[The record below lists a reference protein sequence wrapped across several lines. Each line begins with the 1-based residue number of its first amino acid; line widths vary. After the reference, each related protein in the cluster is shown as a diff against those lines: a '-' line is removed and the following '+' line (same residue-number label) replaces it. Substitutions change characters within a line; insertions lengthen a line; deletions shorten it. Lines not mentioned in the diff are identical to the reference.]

1 MSGFDDLMEI
11 YKKKEQL
18 DVLLEMVASAL
29 SEKSLM
35 MEQEGQTAGRKFMMV
50 VPKISPSE
58 AWGDPNSMQREQIN
72 EIFKVVRGGASI
84 SARIQ
89 SINDY
94 LDPAK
99 AKRKRSPRVIINNM
113 IILESLKAALNHFS
127 ESAAGFVLEA
137 FMAALT
143 GGFQQAETVGGT
155 LPIEDFVAFTE
166 FGGTPTAVSLKLLQK
181 TTQIKGSFTN
191 LVDYLF
197 VRGEP
202 NIKYLVAYKNAKS
215 KVEKLDIYD
224 FTISR
229 DNLVSFIV
237 GGAEDPH
244 TNILD
249 GVDKAK
255 LQNIL
260 SNGSIEEV
268 AKAITPLS
276 GYTKAGKL
284 HAIAKKAAEA
294 EAAEAA
300 AQEEAAAQA
309 GVQPASTE
317 IEPVPVAESFHEAEK
332 RMMLEEGLL
341 MESEKKKKGSSQ
353 WKVSF
358 KMMNEMGTIN
368 LVRHGELDMSEAKIL
383 EIAEIYAK
391 TLGDQIIN
399 LMESVQSLT
408 GNIGD
413 YFSERLRS
421 NAISAGR
428 DASKDAEDIKTNLE
442 GQLSEEDT

>member
-1 MSGFDDLMEI
+1 MSGFDDLFET
-11 YKKKEQL
+11 YKKKHSVQ
-18 DVLLEMVASAL
+18 DVLFEMVEKAL
-29 SEKSLM
+29 QDSSLV
-35 MEQEGQTAGRKFMMV
+35 MEQDEPSAGRKFMMV
-50 VPKISPSE
+50 IPRISPSE
-58 AWGDPNSMQREQIN
+58 AWGDPNSMEREQVN

-89 SINDY
+89 SLNDY

-143 GGFQQAETVGGT
+143 GGFQQAERVGGT

-202 NIKYLVAYKNAKS
+202 SIKYLVAYKNAKS
-215 KVEKLDIYD
+215 NIESLDIYD

-237 GGAEDPH
+237 AGAENPH
-244 TNILD
+244 ASLLGGTDL
-249 GVDKAK
+249 AK
-255 LQNIL
+255 LQNVL
-260 SNGSIEEV
+260 SNGTIEEV
-268 AKAITPLS
+268 AIAVTELP

-284 HAIAKKAAEA
+284 NAVAKQAK
-294 EAAEAA
+294 EAA
-300 AQEEAAAQA
+300 AAAQA
-309 GVQPASTE
+309 DTQPVPAETE
-317 IEPVPVAESFHEAEK
+317 PAPVAESFHEAEK
-332 RMMLEEGLL
+332 QMMSKEILLEESG
-341 MESEKKKKGSSQ
+341 KKGASQ

-358 KMMNEMGTIN
+358 TMLKN
-368 LVRHGELDMSEAKIL
+368 LETVDLVHHGELDMSEAKVM

-428 DASKDAEDIKTNLE
+428 DASKDAEEIKTNLE

>member
-1 MSGFDDLMEI
+1 MSGFDDLFET
-11 YKKKEQL
+11 YKKKHSVQ
-18 DVLLEMVASAL
+18 DVLFEMVEKAL
-29 SEKSLM
+29 QDSSLV
-35 MEQEGQTAGRKFMMV
+35 MEQDEASAGRKFMMV
-50 VPKISPSE
+50 IPRISPSE
-58 AWGDPNSMQREQIN
+58 AWGDPNSMEREQVN

-89 SINDY
+89 SLNDY

-143 GGFQQAETVGGT
+143 GGFQQAERVGGT

-202 NIKYLVAYKNAKS
+202 SIKYLVAYKNAKS
-215 KVEKLDIYD
+215 NIESLEIYD

-229 DNLVSFIV
+229 DNLVSFV
-237 GGAEDPH
+237 LGGAESPH
-244 TNILD
+244 KRLLGNMN
-249 GVDKAK
+249 APA
-255 LQNIL
+255 LQNVL
-260 SNGSIEEV
+260 SNGTIEEV
-268 AKAITPLS
+268 AKVVTKLP

-284 HAIAKKAAEA
+284 NAIAKKAEEAESTEA
-294 EAAEAA
+294 EAPEA
-300 AQEEAAAQA
+300 
-309 GVQPASTE
+309 QPPAPETE
-317 IEPVPVAESFHEAEK
+317 PAPVAESFHEAEK
-332 RMMLEEGLL
+332 QAMLEEGLL
-341 MESEKKKKGSSQ
+341 LEGKEGGAQ

-358 KMMNEMGTIN
+358 TMLKN
-368 LVRHGELDMSEAKIL
+368 LATVDLVAHGELDMSEAKVM

>member
-1 MSGFDDLMEI
+1 MSGFDDLFET
-11 YKKKEQL
+11 YKKKHSVQ
-18 DVLLEMVASAL
+18 DVLFEMVEKAL
-29 SEKSLM
+29 QDSSLV
-35 MEQEGQTAGRKFMMV
+35 MEQDASAGRKFMMV
-50 VPKISPSE
+50 IPKISPSE
-58 AWGDPNSMQREQIN
+58 AWGDPNSMERKQVN

-89 SINDY
+89 SLNDY

-143 GGFQQAETVGGT
+143 GGFQQAERVGGT

-202 NIKYLVAYKNAKS
+202 SIKYLVAYKNAKS
-215 KVEKLDIYD
+215 NIESLDIYD

-237 GGAEDPH
+237 AGAENPH
-244 TNILD
+244 ASLLGGTDL
-249 GVDKAK
+249 AK
-255 LQNIL
+255 LQNVL
-260 SNGSIEEV
+260 SNGTIEEV
-268 AKAITPLS
+268 AIAVTELP

-284 HAIAKKAAEA
+284 NAVAKQAK
-294 EAAEAA
+294 EAA
-300 AQEEAAAQA
+300 AAAQA
-309 GVQPASTE
+309 DTQPVPAETE
-317 IEPVPVAESFHEAEK
+317 PAPVAESFHEAEK
-332 RMMLEEGLL
+332 QMMSKEILLEESG
-341 MESEKKKKGSSQ
+341 KKGASQ

-358 KMMNEMGTIN
+358 TMLKN
-368 LVRHGELDMSEAKIL
+368 LETVDLVHHGELDMSEAKVL

-391 TLGDQIIN
+391 TLGDQIVN

-428 DASKDAEDIKTNLE
+428 DASKDAEEIKTNLE

>member
-1 MSGFDDLMEI
+1 MSGFDDLVQI
-11 YKKKEQL
+11 YKKKQNVS
-18 DVLLEMVASAL
+18 DVLMEMVTTAL
-29 SEKSLM
+29 KDSSLV
-35 MEQEGQTAGRKFMMV
+35 MEQDASEGRKFMMV
-50 VPKISPSE
+50 IPRISPSE
-58 AWGDPNSMQREQIN
+58 AWGDPNSMERKQVN

-89 SINDY
+89 SLNDY

-143 GGFQQAETVGGT
+143 GGFQQAERVGGT

-202 NIKYLVAYKNAKS
+202 SIKYLVAYKNAKS
-215 KVEKLDIYD
+215 NIESLEIYD

-237 GGAEDPH
+237 GGAENAH
-244 TNILD
+244 NRLLA
-249 GVDKAK
+249 GANEAQ
-255 LQNIL
+255 LQNIF

-268 AKAITPLS
+268 AQVVTKLP
-276 GYTKAGKL
+276 GYTKSGKL
-284 HAIAKKAAEA
+284 HAIAKQAAEKQAEA
-294 EAAEAA
+294 EDVEPPASAEAD
-300 AQEEAAAQA
+300 
-309 GVQPASTE
+309 PA
-317 IEPVPVAESFHEAEK
+317 PVAESFHEAEK
-332 RMMLEEGLL
+332 RAMLEESLL
-341 MESEKKKKGSSQ
+341 LEGKEGGAQ

-358 KMMNEMGTIN
+358 KMMNDMGTIN
-368 LVRHGELDMSEAKIL
+368 LVDHGTLDMSEAKIM

>member
-1 MSGFDDLMEI
+1 MSSFDDLTNI
-11 YKKKEQL
+11 YNKQTKVN
-18 DVLLEMVASAL
+18 DVLFEMIKEALGEASL
-29 SEKSLM
+29 TV
-35 MEQEGQTAGRKFMMV
+35 EQEEGSSGRKFMMV
-50 VPKISPSE
+50 VPKFSPSE
-58 AWGDPNSMQREQIN
+58 AWGDPNSMERAQIN
-72 EIFKVVRGGASI
+72 EIFKVVRGGNSI

-99 AKRKRSPRVIINNM
+99 AKRKYSPRVIINNM

-137 FMAALT
+137 FMAVLT
-143 GGFQQAETVGGT
+143 GGFQQAERVGGT

-181 TTQIKGSFTN
+181 RTEIKGSFTN

-202 NIKYLVAYKNAKS
+202 SIKYLVAYKNAKS
-215 KVEKLDIYD
+215 NVEKLDIYD

-237 GGAEDPH
+237 GGAANAHNRLLGGANE
-244 TNILD
+244 
-249 GVDKAK
+249 GQ

-260 SNGSIEEV
+260 SNGSIEDV
-268 AKAITPLS
+268 AKAVTKLP
-276 GYTKAGKL
+276 GYTKGGKL
-284 HAIAKKAAEA
+284 HAIAKNAADDAAAAEEAEA
-294 EAAEAA
+294 EAAN
-300 AQEEAAAQA
+300 AQIAPPEV
-309 GVQPASTE
+309 GPT
-317 IEPVPVAESFHEAEK
+317 PVAESFHEAEK
-332 RMMLEEGLL
+332 LAMLEEGLL
-341 MESEKKKKGSSQ
+341 TEGKEGGAQ

-358 KMMNEMGTIN
+358 KMMNDMGTIN
-368 LVRHGELDMSEAKIL
+368 LIHHGELDMSDERIL
-383 EIAEIYAK
+383 AIAEIYAK
-391 TLGDQIIN
+391 TLGDQVLG

-428 DASKDAEDIKTNLE
+428 DASKDAEEIKSNLE

>member
-1 MSGFDDLMEI
+1 MSGFDDLFET
-11 YKKKEQL
+11 YKKKHSVQ
-18 DVLLEMVASAL
+18 DVLFEMVEKAL
-29 SEKSLM
+29 QDSSLV
-35 MEQEGQTAGRKFMMV
+35 MEQDEPSAGRKFMMV
-50 VPKISPSE
+50 IPRISPSE
-58 AWGDPNSMQREQIN
+58 AWGDPNSMEREQVN

-84 SARIQ
+84 SGRIQ
-89 SINDY
+89 SLNDY

-143 GGFQQAETVGGT
+143 GGFQQAERVGGT

-202 NIKYLVAYKNAKS
+202 SIKYLVAYKNAKS
-215 KVEKLDIYD
+215 NIESLDIYD

-237 GGAEDPH
+237 GGAENAH
-244 TNILD
+244 NRLLA
-249 GVDKAK
+249 GANEAQ
-255 LQNIL
+255 LQSIL

-268 AKAITPLS
+268 AQVVTKLP
-276 GYTKAGKL
+276 GYTKGGKL
-284 HAIAKKAAEA
+284 HAIAKQAAEKQAAAEA
-294 EAAEAA
+294 EAEDVEPPVSAETD
-300 AQEEAAAQA
+300 
-309 GVQPASTE
+309 PA
-317 IEPVPVAESFHEAEK
+317 PVAESFHEAEK
-332 RMMLEEGLL
+332 QAMLEEGLL
-341 MESEKKKKGSSQ
+341 LEGKEGGAQ

-358 KMMNEMGTIN
+358 KMMNDMGTVN
-368 LVRHGELDMSEAKIL
+368 LVRHGTLDMSEAKVM

-428 DASKDAEDIKTNLE
+428 DASKDAEEIKTNLE

>member
-1 MSGFDDLMEI
+1 MSSFDDLTEL
-11 YKKKEQL
+11 YKKRTNVK
-18 DVLLEMVASAL
+18 DVLLEMVASVL
-29 SEKSLM
+29 SESSLVV
-35 MEQEGQTAGRKFMMV
+35 EQEGSTAGRKFMMV

-89 SINDY
+89 SLNDY

-99 AKRKRSPRVIINNM
+99 ARRKSSPRVIINNM

-143 GGFQQAETVGGT
+143 GGFQQAERVGGT

-202 NIKYLVAYKNAKS
+202 SIKYLVAYKNAKS
-215 KVEKLDIYD
+215 NIEKLDIYD

-229 DNLVSFIV
+229 DNLVSFVI
-237 GGAEDPH
+237 GGAESPH
-244 TNILD
+244 KRLLG
-249 GVDKAK
+249 GVNENQ
-255 LQNIL
+255 LQDIL
-260 SNGSIEEV
+260 SSGSIEDV
-268 AKAITPLS
+268 ANAVTKLP

-284 HAIAKKAAEA
+284 HEIAKKAAAAEAEAEA

-300 AQEEAAAQA
+300 EAPAA
-309 GVQPASTE
+309 PPET
-317 IEPVPVAESFHEAEK
+317 EPVPVAESFHEAEK

-341 MESEKKKKGSSQ
+341 MEAKEGGSQ

-358 KMMNEMGTIN
+358 KMMNDMGTIN

-391 TLGDQIIN
+391 ILGDQIIN

-421 NAISAGR
+421 NAITAGR
-428 DASKDAEDIKTNLE
+428 DASRDAEEIKSNLE

>member
-1 MSGFDDLMEI
+1 MSGFDDLFET
-11 YKKKEQL
+11 YKKKHSVQ
-18 DVLLEMVASAL
+18 DVLFEMVEKAL
-29 SEKSLM
+29 QDSSLV
-35 MEQEGQTAGRKFMMV
+35 MEQDEASAGRKFMMV
-50 VPKISPSE
+50 IPKISPSE
-58 AWGDPNSMQREQIN
+58 AWGDPNSMEREQVN

-89 SINDY
+89 SLNDY

-143 GGFQQAETVGGT
+143 GGFQQAERVGGT

-202 NIKYLVAYKNAKS
+202 SIKYLVAYKNAKS
-215 KVEKLDIYD
+215 NIESLEIYD

-229 DNLVSFIV
+229 DNLVSFIL
-237 GGAEDPH
+237 GGAESPR
-244 TNILD
+244 NRLL
-249 GVDKAK
+249 GRMNAPA
-255 LQNIL
+255 LQNVL
-260 SNGSIEEV
+260 SNGTIEEV
-268 AKAITPLS
+268 AQVVTKLP

-284 HAIAKKAAEA
+284 HAIAKQAAEKQAAAEA
-294 EAAEAA
+294 EDVEPPVSAETD
-300 AQEEAAAQA
+300 
-309 GVQPASTE
+309 PA
-317 IEPVPVAESFHEAEK
+317 PVAESFHEAEK
-332 RMMLEEGLL
+332 QAMLEEGLL
-341 MESEKKKKGSSQ
+341 LEGKEGGTQ

-358 KMMNEMGTIN
+358 TMLKN
-368 LVRHGELDMSEAKIL
+368 LATVDLVAHGELDMSEAKIM

-428 DASKDAEDIKTNLE
+428 DASKDAEEIKTNLE